1 MGKYGFTPYRILNRL
16 TFFKPMGPNQPQ
28 MGQTGYQ
35 STPLYLCI
43 QNIKLVGKFEW
54 KNIQLRFQLQVI
66 SNVHGNRLP

>member
-16 TFFKPMGPNQPQ
+16 TFFKSMGPNQPQ

-54 KNIQLRFQLQVI
+54 SAKI
-66 SNVHGNRLP
+66 SAASYIECAW

>member
-1 MGKYGFTPYRILNRL
+1 MAEAESENQNKSSLRWAGMGKYGFTPYRILNRL

-43 QNIKLVGKFEW
+43 QNIKLF
-54 KNIQLRFQLQVI
+54 FD
-66 SNVHGNRLP
+66 